1 MLLRITCKLATLPQI
16 THFIVRQIEG
26 KTRIITL
33 AFFFKKKKTLAV
45 KLKSLVRVQKIDY
58 FIAGKFKNI
67 EFENN
72 YLKVWWF
79 WRENSNVKKF
89 GNTKKKISFL
99 ARKFKYLEFDFLNSV
114 FELKMNTNLPAG
126 LFSRTDIYY
135 LFLYSTFQGSPQKWN

>member
-33 AFFFKKKKTLAV
+33 AFFFKKKKKTLAV

-72 YLKVWWF
+72 YLKV
-79 WRENSNVKKF
+79 
-89 GNTKKKISFL
+89 
-99 ARKFKYLEFDFLNSV
+99 
-114 FELKMNTNLPAG
+114 
-126 LFSRTDIYY
+126 
-135 LFLYSTFQGSPQKWN
+135 

>member
-58 FIAGKFKNI
+58 LIAGKFKNI
-67 EFENN
+67 EFKNN
-72 YLKVWWF
+72 YIKV
-79 WRENSNVKKF
+79 
-89 GNTKKKISFL
+89 
-99 ARKFKYLEFDFLNSV
+99 
-114 FELKMNTNLPAG
+114 
-126 LFSRTDIYY
+126 
-135 LFLYSTFQGSPQKWN
+135 